1 MNSKYQIFL
10 ACSFLVVIFA
20 SLLFLFGRYD
30 LVKKGY
36 CLSEDKRIPDIDL
49 IGRYVLGARW
59 QVLTEAEKE
68 KTLSEIENYPSC
80 CRIKESPS
88 YLSEGDIFWN
98 ALLGEY
104 YYGVEAVFRNTDV
117 HSPDKYIHVVSSINA
132 CGTKMDANRKRMPI
146 TESSYQK
153 TINVNKQYWDRK

>member
-1 MNSKYQIFL
+1 M

-20 SLLFLFGRYD
+20 SLLLLFGRYD

-36 CLSEDKRIPDIDL
+36 CLSEYRPIPDIEL
-49 IGRYVLGARW
+49 IERYVLGARW

-68 KTLSEIENYPSC
+68 QALSEIENYPYC
-80 CRIKESPS
+80 CRIEETPS
-88 YLSEGDIFWN
+88 YLSERDIFWN
-98 ALLGEY
+98 ALLGEH
-104 YYGVEAVFRNTDV
+104 YYGVEAVLKNTDV

-132 CGTKMDANRKRMPI
+132 CGVKMDANRKRMPI

-153 TINVNKQYWDRK
+153 AINFNKQYWDRK